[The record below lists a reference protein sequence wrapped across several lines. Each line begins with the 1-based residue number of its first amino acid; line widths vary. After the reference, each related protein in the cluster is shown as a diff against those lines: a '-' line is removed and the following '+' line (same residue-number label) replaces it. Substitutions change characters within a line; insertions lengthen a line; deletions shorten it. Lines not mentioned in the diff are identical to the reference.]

1 MFFWEDDID
10 ESIIRN
16 EGSLESRG
24 NYSPHNLDINWTFFN
39 VFNERSYSRWRFHF
53 FLVSSVLTLISL
65 YYPIIFIIVFFD
77 LSVWF
82 GSSVSDCEWMTEDY
96 FYDYTLY
103 VSQIRGGDAR
113 LNIYVFVTYDRL
125 GYVIYGLSEIGV
137 DYCDDLFEY
146 NYLLGLNDYIKTYTF
161 IQNLDPRADDNLC
174 LSVKNLDNI
183 LNHREKYYYYY
194 KADHLINLNSYN
206 SNIHSLLNESN
217 SSLNYRYYFNNDRS
231 LSWTEFNELR
241 KKIGS

>member
-24 NYSPHNLDINWTFFN
+24 NFTPHNLDVNWTFFN

-53 FLVSSVLTLISL
+53 ILVVSFLTILSL
-65 YYPIIFIIVFFD
+65 NYPIIFLIVFLD

-82 GSSVSDCEWMTEDY
+82 GSSVSDTEWMTEDY

-103 VSQIRGGDAR
+103 LSQMKGGDAR

-125 GYVIYGLSEIGV
+125 GYVIYGLAEISE
-137 DYCDDLFEY
+137 DYCEDLYEY
-146 NYLLGLNDYIKTYTF
+146 DNFFGLNDDLEIKNF
-161 IQNLDPRADDNLC
+161 PINLESLNLDTSLVLSKNVNL
-174 LSVKNLDNI
+174 L
-183 LNHREKYYYYY
+183 LNNNNKYYYYY
-194 KADHLINLNSYN
+194 RSNDLTSLISYN
-206 SNIHSLLNESN
+206 NYISSLLEENN
-217 SSLNYRYYFNNDRS
+217 SINYYYEFNNDRS
-231 LSWTEFNELR
+231 LCWIESNNFLR
-241 KKIGS
+241 KRD

>member
-53 FLVSSVLTLISL
+53 ILVSSLLTLISL
-65 YYPIIFIIVFFD
+65 YYPIFFIIVFLD

-103 VSQIRGGDAR
+103 LSQMRGGDAR

-137 DYCDDLFEY
+137 DYCDNLFEY
-146 NYLLGLNDYIKTYTF
+146 NNLFGLNDNINKYIIDLNDQSPYVKSSLLLLTNKD
-161 IQNLDPRADDNLC
+161 NLLNNINRYNYYYKKSNLLSLDYYSNNINSLLNDDN
-174 LSVKNLDNI
+174 SIN
-183 LNHREKYYYYY
+183 YYYYF
-194 KADHLINLNSYN
+194 
-206 SNIHSLLNESN
+206 NE
-217 SSLNYRYYFNNDRS
+217 DRS
-231 LSWTEFNELR
+231 LSWIEFNELR
-241 KKIGS
+241 KNRLIK

>member
-53 FLVSSVLTLISL
+53 ILMSGFLTLISL
-65 YYPIIFIIVFFD
+65 NYPIIFIIVFFD

-103 VSQIRGGDAR
+103 ISQLRGGDAR

-137 DYCDDLFEY
+137 DYCDDLYEY
-146 NYLLGLNDYIKTYTF
+146 GHLFGLNDDINMYTSNF
-161 IQNLDPRADDNLC
+161 KELANSESNLLD
-174 LSVKNLDNI
+174 LSNNKNQL
-183 LNHREKYYYYY
+183 LNNNHKYDYYYRNIDLSTLDYY
-194 KADHLINLNSYN
+194 NYRINL
-206 SNIHSLLNESN
+206 LLKNN
-217 SSLNYRYYFNNDRS
+217 DQLNYHYSFNDDRS
-231 LSWTEFNELR
+231 LSWIEFKEWR
-241 KKIGS
+241 KNRLIK